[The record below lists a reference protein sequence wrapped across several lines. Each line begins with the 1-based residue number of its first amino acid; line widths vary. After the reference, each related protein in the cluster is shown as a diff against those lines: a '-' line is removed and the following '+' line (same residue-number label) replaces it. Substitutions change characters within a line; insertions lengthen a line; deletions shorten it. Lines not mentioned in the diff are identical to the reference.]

1 MKLKLRARSDGLPI
15 PGHFFRNLWM
25 AIRKLYV
32 GLFFKALSTFI
43 SIHEMPASQTSVHC
57 AIVNA

>member
-1 MKLKLRARSDGLPI
+1 
-15 PGHFFRNLWM
+15 M
-25 AIRKLYV
+25 ACEFLVIFLGISEWRFVNFMWDY
-32 GLFFKALSTFI
+32 FFKALSTFI